1 MSVSS
6 YLYFCFIQVPVD
18 LFISVGS
25 FSSYKSFSLL
35 NFLVFPWELF
45 SFSQGKTKIFKR
57 LVYLQ
62 VLRIKQRI
70 SGSLEFFGFSEVF
83 PNFSVLLELLVFP
96 WERVKCLWETKQAC
110 NAKLPHALLWPQIYK
125 LIRGLPCTP

>member
-6 YLYFCFIQVPVD
+6 FLYFCFIQVPVD

-35 NFLVFPWELF
+35 NFVVLLWELF
-45 SFSQGKTKIFKR
+45 SFSHGKTTIFKR

-70 SGSLEFFGFSEVF
+70 SGSLEFLVFSEVF
-83 PNFSVLLELLVFP
+83 PNFSVLLKFLVFP
-96 WERVKCLWETKQAC
+96 G
-110 NAKLPHALLWPQIYK
+110 
-125 LIRGLPCTP
+125 RGLNVCGRLNRPAMPNCHMHCYGHRFIS

>member
-35 NFLVFPWELF
+35 NFVVLPWELF
-45 SFSQGKTKIFKR
+45 SFSHGKTTIFKR

-62 VLRIKQRI
+62 VLRMKQRI
-70 SGSLEFFGFSEVF
+70 SGSLEFLVLFRNFPKFFSFIGIFSF
-83 PNFSVLLELLVFP
+83 PG
-96 WERVKCLWETKQAC
+96 
-110 NAKLPHALLWPQIYK
+110 
-125 LIRGLPCTP
+125 RGLNVCGRLNRPAMPNCHMHCYGHILIS

>member
-35 NFLVFPWELF
+35 NFSVFPWELF
-45 SFSQGKTKIFKR
+45 SFSQGKTEIFKR

-70 SGSLEFFGFSEVF
+70 SGSLEFLVFFRNFPKFFS
-83 PNFSVLLELLVFP
+83 LLKFLVFP
-96 WERVKCLWETKQAC
+96 G
-110 NAKLPHALLWPQIYK
+110 
-125 LIRGLPCTP
+125 RGLNVCGRLNSGSHMH